1 MVKEKAA
8 AQDAQL
14 QALSSQLFFFFYYF
28 FFTSTIILRKRKSFH
43 GRVVQ
48 MHIFHNL
55 QVRTTAELQLA
66 VQSMEEHIS
75 Y

>member
-1 MVKEKAA
+1 MAILKKK
-8 AQDAQL
+8 L
-14 QALSSQLFFFFYYF
+14 LLRMLSFRHFLLSF

-48 MHIFHNL
+48 MHILHNL
-55 QVRTTAELQLA
+55 RVQTLAELQLT
-66 VQSMEEHIS
+66 VQSVEENIS

>member
-1 MVKEKAA
+1 MVILKKK
-8 AQDAQL
+8 L
-14 QALSSQLFFFFYYF
+14 LLRMLSFRHFLLSFF

-48 MHIFHNL
+48 MHILHNL
-55 QVRTTAELQLA
+55 RVQTLAELQLT
-66 VQSMEEHIS
+66 VQSVEENIS